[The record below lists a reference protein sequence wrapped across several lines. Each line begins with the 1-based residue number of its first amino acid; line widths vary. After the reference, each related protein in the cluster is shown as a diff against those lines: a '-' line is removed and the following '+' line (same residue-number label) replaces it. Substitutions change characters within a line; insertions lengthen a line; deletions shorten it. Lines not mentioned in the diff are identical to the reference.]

1 MSTFNQLNS
10 KLTTNQLK
18 IIKLINK
25 NKSVDLNYLLKKI
38 KISKTALEHEL
49 FELWSNSFIN
59 TSSNTIINSYYTLDV
74 RGERNVSIQILE
86 SKERLKEKFIGFIF
100 GVLSSIAVFILTKY
114 LIPLWLK

>member
-25 NKSVDLNYLLKKI
+25 NKSVDFNYLLRKI

-59 TSSNTIINSYYTLDV
+59 TSSNSIINSTYTLDV

-86 SKERLKEKFIGFIF
+86 SKERLKERFIGFIF
-100 GVLSSIAVFILTKY
+100 GLLTAFIIHVFTKY
-114 LIPLWLK
+114 LI